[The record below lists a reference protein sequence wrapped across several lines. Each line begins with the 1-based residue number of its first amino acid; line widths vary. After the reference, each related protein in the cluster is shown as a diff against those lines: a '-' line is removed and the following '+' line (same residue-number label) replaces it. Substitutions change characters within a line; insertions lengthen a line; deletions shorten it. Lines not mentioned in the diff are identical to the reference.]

1 VSTNI
6 REFLLRVLPW
16 PSDDEPGYCNV
27 HAMMTMPDGK
37 KPWTGTPTR
46 DVDTFLQEVHRM
58 LGWRT
63 PPDIYCCM
71 SRQAETKPGQDG
83 KVRAAKSQDQA
94 LALKSIY
101 LDIDVKDPPRGYAS
115 VGEVIAALNAFCT
128 QYKLPHPTALVMS
141 GGGVHAHW
149 ISNRAL
155 TPDEWLPYAD
165 GLKHAALLFGL
176 RCDAGVTADS
186 ARVLRVPGTFN
197 YKQQPARPV
206 KLLGMKDNDYD
217 FATDLVALPPLA
229 GAHLPKATQ
238 PSIPGRP
245 SAKFAS
251 LPVESL
257 AEGIKV
263 EYPPLDW
270 KPIVGQ
276 CGWFKEALA
285 TGGKDFSQGLWNL
298 TTLAATFME
307 NGHELAHK
315 MAVGHPGYSHGDTE
329 ALWERKLGERQSSGL
344 GWPSCRAIQ
353 AEGCTHCALCPK
365 LALGK
370 SPLNLARVSSP
381 PVSVAW
387 GATPVAT
394 FVANSQSGT
403 PGLPLQLVS
412 LTTADLPD
420 KYIMHNG
427 KIHRIVETRNQKGQP
442 PTTEYVRLFDCDLYK
457 PWAQSNPDALNF
469 ITSVDKGSYRPV
481 CIRMSQ
487 MTTMELERV
496 LLEQGVAPHMENLKY
511 VKWFIMSWIAKLHTA
526 AAAQKNVP
534 FGWFMDGA
542 VCKGFSYGG
551 VLYKDDGTQ
560 GPIGTVDPNIR
571 DMYMPQGTD
580 DPWRKAFKTITDQHR
595 PGLEVIVATAFGSPL
610 MFGAA
615 EYSVL
620 MSVFGES
627 GANKSAAARV
637 ATAVWAKPKMAK
649 EVETATVKSVIHR
662 LGQIKNLPYFWD
674 EISNQNAQKKAYD
687 VLYPITTGSEGSR
700 LKQNIT
706 QNDKGDWQTICGIF
720 SNPSFGNYVLKEN
733 PNTTAG
739 LMRLFE
745 WQELKP
751 AKDAPG
757 QISTGD
763 AARILD
769 LLDYN
774 FGMIGRQ
781 YSEFLGPNRD
791 FVYAATVK
799 NSHDFEAA
807 VADPNRNTN
816 DERFWIAFAC
826 AVQTGAELANAHLGL
841 NFDVVA
847 MKKFLIE
854 KIKQQR
860 TRSFEENS
868 QGGSAEWTEQRL
880 TEFLKYETG
889 NTVRTNQMP
898 AKSGQ
903 PSPIEL
909 LPPLPLQGRP
919 CHVHW
924 VIQANQ
930 LRLSQA
936 ELYRWLRLPDVNGDP
951 RGMKDGLKKHFAATI
966 AKGTLAQGTVLRGG
980 PEQVITVPVTPNS
993 SLAVLMGASAI

>member
-1 VSTNI
+1 MSTNI

-580 DPWRKAFKTITDQHR
+580 DPWR
-595 PGLEVIVATAFGSPL
+595 
-610 MFGAA
+610 
-615 EYSVL
+615 
-620 MSVFGES
+620 
-627 GANKSAAARV
+627 
-637 ATAVWAKPKMAK
+637 
-649 EVETATVKSVIHR
+649 
-662 LGQIKNLPYFWD
+662 
-674 EISNQNAQKKAYD
+674 
-687 VLYPITTGSEGSR
+687 
-700 LKQNIT
+700 
-706 QNDKGDWQTICGIF
+706 
-720 SNPSFGNYVLKEN
+720 
-733 PNTTAG
+733 
-739 LMRLFE
+739 
-745 WQELKP
+745 
-751 AKDAPG
+751 
-757 QISTGD
+757 
-763 AARILD
+763 
-769 LLDYN
+769 
-774 FGMIGRQ
+774 
-781 YSEFLGPNRD
+781 
-791 FVYAATVK
+791 
-799 NSHDFEAA
+799 
-807 VADPNRNTN
+807 
-816 DERFWIAFAC
+816 
-826 AVQTGAELANAHLGL
+826 
-841 NFDVVA
+841 
-847 MKKFLIE
+847 
-854 KIKQQR
+854 
-860 TRSFEENS
+860 
-868 QGGSAEWTEQRL
+868 
-880 TEFLKYETG
+880 
-889 NTVRTNQMP
+889 
-898 AKSGQ
+898 
-903 PSPIEL
+903 
-909 LPPLPLQGRP
+909 
-919 CHVHW
+919 
-924 VIQANQ
+924 
-930 LRLSQA
+930 
-936 ELYRWLRLPDVNGDP
+936 
-951 RGMKDGLKKHFAATI
+951 
-966 AKGTLAQGTVLRGG
+966 
-980 PEQVITVPVTPNS
+980 
-993 SLAVLMGASAI
+993 